1 MILRGSKYTF
11 KPHTELQ
18 TEKIAFPAWTV
29 AVGKAIFFCSFKIKF
44 LYENEYPEIGTAK
57 KLSYFERKIES
68 LGIF

>member
-1 MILRGSKYTF
+1 MGIKI
-11 KPHTELQ
+11 EQ
-18 TEKIAFPAWTV
+18 TYPLCSVKIMY
-29 AVGKAIFFCSFKIKF
+29 